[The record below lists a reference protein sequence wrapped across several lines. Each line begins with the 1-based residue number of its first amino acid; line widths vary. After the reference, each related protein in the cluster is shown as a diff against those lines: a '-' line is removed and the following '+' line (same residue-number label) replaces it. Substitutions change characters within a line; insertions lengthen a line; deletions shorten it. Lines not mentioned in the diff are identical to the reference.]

1 MIEQQQETKI
11 PKNSV
16 TSLNLTLVEKA
27 KQLKNP
33 DKALAMK
40 CEEMA
45 VEMYDQEY
53 SHEDDKVDKKTRV
66 KVKGLCDHD
75 KLEHWQRVLEKTLR
89 RRIVRSREKQA
100 DQEYIV

>member
-1 MIEQQQETKI
+1 
-11 PKNSV
+11 
-16 TSLNLTLVEKA
+16 
-27 KQLKNP
+27 
-33 DKALAMK
+33 MK

-75 KLEHWQRVLEKTLR
+75 KLEHW
-89 RRIVRSREKQA
+89 
-100 DQEYIV
+100 